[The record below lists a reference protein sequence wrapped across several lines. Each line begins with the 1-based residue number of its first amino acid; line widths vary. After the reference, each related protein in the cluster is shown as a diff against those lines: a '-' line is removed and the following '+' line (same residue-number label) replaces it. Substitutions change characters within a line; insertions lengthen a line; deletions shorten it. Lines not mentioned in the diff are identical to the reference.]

1 MPALMLSDNAK
12 TFQATERAL
21 KRLFDNPDVKNDF
34 ANMRIE
40 WRFNLERAPWWGGFY
55 ERMVGM

>member
-21 KRLFDNPDVKNDF
+21 KRLFEHPDVRNHL
-34 ANMRIE
+34 ANMRME
-40 WRFNLERAPWWGGFY
+40 WRFNLERAP
-55 ERMVGM
+55 